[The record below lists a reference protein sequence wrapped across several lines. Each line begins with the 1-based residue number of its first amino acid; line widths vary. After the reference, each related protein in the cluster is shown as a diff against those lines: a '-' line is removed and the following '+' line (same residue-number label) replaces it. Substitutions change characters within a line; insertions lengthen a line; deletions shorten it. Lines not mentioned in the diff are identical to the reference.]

1 MILWEKKFGTE
12 RAVRIAN
19 AIRERLAT
27 KGQLKAKLINKCD
40 HRIDMKC
47 LEIIELRTAE
57 SNRKILD
64 IHMKKLIDDVVKEM
78 SRDSIKAYFRV
89 MSATDYSIHLF
100 HDSVEGDKNGSK
112 LGLHLVSTLKEFGLV
127 NHSVWTELG
136 S

>member
-1 MILWEKKFGTE
+1 
-12 RAVRIAN
+12 
-19 AIRERLAT
+19 
-27 KGQLKAKLINKCD
+27 
-40 HRIDMKC
+40 MKC

-64 IHMKKLIDDVVKEM
+64 IHMQKLIDDVVKEM

-89 MSATDYSIHLF
+89 MLATDYSIHLF
-100 HDSVEGDKNGSK
+100 HDLVEGDKNGSK

-127 NHSVWTELG
+127 NHSVWTELN